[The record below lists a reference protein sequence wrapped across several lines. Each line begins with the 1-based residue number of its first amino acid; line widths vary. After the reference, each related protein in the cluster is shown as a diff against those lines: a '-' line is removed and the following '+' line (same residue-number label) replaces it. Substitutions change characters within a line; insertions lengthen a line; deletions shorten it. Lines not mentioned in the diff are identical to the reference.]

1 MSGRNTRL
9 ISGVAN
15 EPQSLS
21 ERVKI
26 IPTGTTTL
34 KVEDHANR
42 LLLIDPAAVDDG
54 VIIILPR
61 ATGTGDVYRVLNP
74 IMRTTS
80 GLLFKVDVIPT
91 TNLMNVMV
99 KSLDS
104 TAVATDTSSWFMTNA
119 TQISLNV
126 TTTGGLGGDYFEFVD
141 GADGTWYVR
150 GETRC
155 SGDKATPLTAAS

>member
-15 EPQSLS
+15 ELDTLE
-21 ERVKI
+21 ERVVTV
-26 IPTGTTTL
+26 PTGATTFT
-34 KVEDHANR
+34 VEKHAGR
-42 LLLIDPAAVDDG
+42 LMLCAAAAAAITVT
-54 VIIILPR
+54 LPR
-61 ATGTGDVYRVLNP
+61 ATGSGDIYRVLNTVA
-74 IMRTTS
+74 RTS
-80 GLLFKVDVIPT
+80 GALTFKVDVIPT

-99 KSLDS
+99 KSMDS
-104 TAVATDTSSWFMTNA
+104 TAVATDTSAWFMTNA
-119 TQISLNV
+119 TQIALNI

-141 GADGTWYVR
+141 GAAGTWYVR

>member
-15 EPQSLS
+15 EPQTLE
-21 ERVKI
+21 ERVKTL
-26 IPTGTTTL
+26 PTGATTCT
-34 KVEDHANR
+34 VEDHANR
-42 LLLIDPAAVDDG
+42 LLLVAAAAAAVT
-54 VIIILPR
+54 VTLPR
-61 ATGTGDVYRVLNP
+61 ATGSGDVYRVLNTVA
-74 IMRTTS
+74 RTS
-80 GLLFKVDVIPT
+80 GALTFKVSASTP

-99 KSLDS
+99 KSMDS
-104 TAVATDTSSWFMTNA
+104 TAVATDTSAWFMTNA
-119 TQISLNV
+119 TQIALNI

-141 GADGTWYVR
+141 GAAGTWYVR